1 VYLKLLTTP
10 TPTPPLPP
18 QGTPVPS
25 YSRWGLF
32 ALFCFCFCFSQDK
45 LCGALAA
52 PELTLETRLTQ
63 RFACLCLRS
72 ARIKGG
78 YGCLAFIIFLVCV
91 VCVGGEDVCVSDLQT
106 VVSHRMWGSNGV
118 PLEKHGMLLTA
129 EPPLQPW
136 SQFLTLILT
145 LTAQLSYPPIPPSLL
160 VSD

>member
-1 VYLKLLTTP
+1 MYLKLLTTP

-72 ARIKGG
+72 ARIKGVPPR
-78 YGCLAFIIFLVCV
+78 LAALFIFNHLFIVWDAGKVTHPMVHVEVRRLLIKASSPTKSQVTTL
-91 VCVGGEDVCVSDLQT
+91 SSKYLY
-106 VVSHRMWGSNGV
+106 
-118 PLEKHGMLLTA
+118 PLGNLAVLRQA
-129 EPPLQPW
+129 
-136 SQFLTLILT
+136 SR
-145 LTAQLSYPPIPPSLL
+145 SSG
-160 VSD
+160 